1 MEDLEFGIPPPGLGG
16 RNKEASHQ
24 SCLFCHSRADTE
36 SRMFLGLTQWVI
48 VDLLVGIGK
57 RRYLQKDAN
66 HRDRTAILRTVSV
79 LGFAAGT

>member
-1 MEDLEFGIPPPGLGG
+1 MGL
-16 RNKEASHQ
+16 
-24 SCLFCHSRADTE
+24 
-36 SRMFLGLTQWVI
+36 I

-79 LGFAAGT
+79 LGFAAGA